1 MGLIPSLGTS
11 SCHGCDQRKK
21 SGGRKSPSGTTG
33 WRIKHYHSCSSD
45 LIPGP
50 ETPYAK
56 GQQIKR
62 GKSHFLSKAKKQG
75 RHRGT
80 VGFHIIFLGSL
91 SLFMSPNLSE
101 IWKET
106 IQGFVGVYE
115 KRRSGN
121 ILLDGYNCNW
131 MLVQLGMGTVQMPI
145 PMVNPLVACRMP

>member
-1 MGLIPSLGTS
+1 
-11 SCHGCDQRKK
+11 
-21 SGGRKSPSGTTG
+21 
-33 WRIKHYHSCSSD
+33 
-45 LIPGP
+45 
-50 ETPYAK
+50 
-56 GQQIKR
+56 
-62 GKSHFLSKAKKQG
+62 
-75 RHRGT
+75 
-80 VGFHIIFLGSL
+80 
-91 SLFMSPNLSE
+91 MSPNLSE